1 MQAPSSRDMSTRPKI
16 QVNQLPPAPSLSA
29 IVPPATICMKNLS
42 LDNGQS
48 ASHVEI
54 WADNSQDGLVFLWT
68 VQQYFIPPLQH
79 TYKLYLWATFQLPW
93 LFRRGGSTLSGSQAT
108 SHREDLGL
116 QKAGNTDG
124 AHFHPRISMGLIDQT
139 GHSGLSAI
147 ILPSKHRLLWCNFRG
162 LIVPDPS
169 PLDFISS
176 TIKWKWDLLH
186 RVIIMMK
193 WNMHGKYLISQY
205 SLIDHSYLIL
215 SIDFT

>member
-1 MQAPSSRDMSTRPKI
+1 MVWFSY
-16 QVNQLPPAPSLSA
+16 
-29 IVPPATICMKNLS
+29 
-42 LDNGQS
+42 GQS
-48 ASHVEI
+48 NSTSSHHSSTPINYTSE
-54 WADNSQDGLVFLWT
+54 
-68 VQQYFIPPLQH
+68 
-79 TYKLYLWATFQLPW
+79 LPFSCHGS
-93 LFRRGGSTLSGSQAT
+93 FRRGGSTLSGSQAT
-108 SHREDLGL
+108 SHRENLGL

-124 AHFHPRISMGLIDQT
+124 AHFHPRISMGPIDQT

-147 ILPSKHRLLWCNFRG
+147 ILPSKHRLLWCNFRE

-176 TIKWKWDLLH
+176 SIKWKWDLLH